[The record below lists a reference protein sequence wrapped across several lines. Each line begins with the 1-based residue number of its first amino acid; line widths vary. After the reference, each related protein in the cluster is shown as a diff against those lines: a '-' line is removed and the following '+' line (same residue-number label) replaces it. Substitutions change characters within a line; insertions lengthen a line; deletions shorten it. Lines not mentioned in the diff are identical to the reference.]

1 MRPWGVLGGSFDPI
15 HNGHILLAQEVY
27 DKLNLEK
34 VIFIPAYVAPHKIG
48 QSFASAEARF
58 AMTKLAV
65 GDIPNFCVSDL
76 ELRRG
81 NVSYTVDT
89 MLELKRLYPNQEFY
103 FIIGADSVPQLKT
116 WNRIEELFGLVKFA
130 AVYRPGYDDVLVKAQ
145 KDFGKNAERIIMVHT
160 AEYDLS
166 STNIRQ
172 KVQLGQSIKD
182 MVPTKVAEYIEKH
195 GLYR

>member
-15 HNGHILLAQEVY
+15 HNGHILLAQEVFNI
-27 DKLNLEK
+27 LNLEK
-34 VIFIPAYVAPHKIG
+34 MIFIPAYVAPHKIG
-48 QSFASAEARF
+48 QSYASAEDRF

-65 GDIPNFCVSDL
+65 ENISDFCVSDL

-89 MLELKRLYPNQEFY
+89 MIELKQLYPNQEFY

-116 WNRIEELFGLVKFA
+116 WNRIEELFGLVKFV
-130 AVYRPGYDDVLVKAQ
+130 AVYRPGYDDVLAKAR
-145 KDFGKNAERIIMVHT
+145 KDYGENAERIIT
-160 AEYDLS
+160 IRTSEYDLS